1 MSSPRACTLSSSSRR
16 FRRVLDCF
24 PYDPVRA
31 LSVVFKSTLIRTFPV
46 VQARPLEPFRRRGRS
61 KVKVP
66 ISIEENAAAVA
77 ATLRRRRVRAF
88 WVSFVVIPFLP
99 ASNVFFYVGTYIGEV
114 RFRLL
119 SVRPP
124 SRVAR
129 RFSRTFSLP
138 TQRLLYVPSV
148 GACVLAADF
157 LEALSHSP
165 RGSFSGRGESGG
177 GGDKVLKDR
186 RSPRERGRMGSSLGG
201 GESGGGGGL
210 ESENKRKRKRRRRLS
225 FASSVASKALAA
237 TALVLA
243 AAKTTRRNLAWKN
256 DATLFAAARETCPNS
271 AKTLVNLGILGE
283 RSALV
288 PIRPRRRG
296 ERRSLRTFPGVSLRP
311 RLAFNTRPRRLSTPP
326 LTPFNSA

>member
-31 LSVVFKSTLIRTFPV
+31 LRVVFKSTLIRTFPV

>member
-31 LSVVFKSTLIRTFPV
+31 LRVVFKSTLIRTFPV

-177 GGDKVLKDR
+177 GGGGVLKDR

>member
-31 LSVVFKSTLIRTFPV
+31 LRVVFKSTLIRTFPV

-165 RGSFSGRGESGG
+165 RGSFSGHSGESGG
-177 GGDKVLKDR
+177 GGGGVLKDR
-186 RSPRERGRMGSSLGG
+186 RSPRERGRMGSSL

-296 ERRSLRTFPGVSLRP
+296 ERRSLRTFPVVSLRP

>member
-31 LSVVFKSTLIRTFPV
+31 LRVVFKSTLIRTFPV

-99 ASNVFFYVGTYIGEV
+99 ASNVFLYVGTYIGEV

>member
-31 LSVVFKSTLIRTFPV
+31 LRVVFKSTLIRTFPV

-177 GGDKVLKDR
+177 GG
-186 RSPRERGRMGSSLGG
+186 
-201 GESGGGGGL
+201 GL

>member
-31 LSVVFKSTLIRTFPV
+31 LRVVFKSTLIRTFPV

-177 GGDKVLKDR
+177 GGE
-186 RSPRERGRMGSSLGG
+186 RSP
-201 GESGGGGGL
+201 
-210 ESENKRKRKRRRRLS
+210 
-225 FASSVASKALAA
+225 
-237 TALVLA
+237 
-243 AAKTTRRNLAWKN
+243 
-256 DATLFAAARETCPNS
+256 
-271 AKTLVNLGILGE
+271 
-283 RSALV
+283 
-288 PIRPRRRG
+288 
-296 ERRSLRTFPGVSLRP
+296 
-311 RLAFNTRPRRLSTPP
+311 
-326 LTPFNSA
+326 

>member
-1 MSSPRACTLSSSSRR
+1 
-16 FRRVLDCF
+16 
-24 PYDPVRA
+24 
-31 LSVVFKSTLIRTFPV
+31 
-46 VQARPLEPFRRRGRS
+46 
-61 KVKVP
+61 VKVP

>member
-1 MSSPRACTLSSSSRR
+1 MC
-16 FRRVLDCF
+16 
-24 PYDPVRA
+24 
-31 LSVVFKSTLIRTFPV
+31 IRD
-46 VQARPLEPFRRRGRS
+46 R
-61 KVKVP
+61 
-66 ISIEENAAAVA
+66 
-77 ATLRRRRVRAF
+77 
-88 WVSFVVIPFLP
+88 
-99 ASNVFFYVGTYIGEV
+99 
-114 RFRLL
+114 
-119 SVRPP
+119 
-124 SRVAR
+124 
-129 RFSRTFSLP
+129 
-138 TQRLLYVPSV
+138 

-165 RGSFSGRGESGG
+165 RGSFSGR
-177 GGDKVLKDR
+177 
-186 RSPRERGRMGSSLGG
+186 